1 MRASTALVDAMIW
14 NPFRSKKT
22 LSDAQKADFAK
33 AIAELLSVQLLMVG
47 DKTIESE
54 AGGPKPKAIGYVY
67 GFVDAVLRTKG
78 WDMAD
83 LDIGIPVTFHVLR
96 RLWPGKEQEYL
107 TFLVEHLKD
116 PHVQVGCLHGGQQCL
131 DMLKAESSEKVPMG
145 LARNILTEV

>member
-1 MRASTALVDAMIW
+1 MIW
-14 NPFRSKKT
+14 NPFRRKT
-22 LSDAQKADFAK
+22 LSDAQKADFAE
-33 AIAELLSVQLLMVG
+33 AIAGLLSIQLVMVG

-78 WDMAD
+78 WDMVD

-116 PHVQVGCLHGGQQCL
+116 PNVLVGCLHGGQQ
-131 DMLKAESSEKVPMG
+131 
-145 LARNILTEV
+145 